1 MGAAGRIEKP
11 QEMVGKARTRRERG
25 RGGRPG
31 ETNPGLDLDHPS
43 SACIIFGHHRRNLHP
58 GRRLVAPGAMHPP
71 LSLSSPGRPGLSRSR
86 KLSRVCLLTRLVS
99 TLPPLA
105 CLTVC
110 VAVPIRHRQ
119 HSPAG
124 WPSLIPKL
132 NLAWEDAAAAI
143 GLARYAPDD
152 LETRAR
158 SACLLLDA
166 DVYVPMHCM

>member
-25 RGGRPG
+25 RAGRPG

-86 KLSRVCLLTRLVS
+86 SSAESVCSPVSSRLFPPSLPNCLRRCAHPAPAALAGRLAFPDTEAKS
-99 TLPPLA
+99 GMGR
-105 CLTVC
+105 CC
-110 VAVPIRHRQ
+110 RRHRSRQ
-119 HSPAG
+119 VCARRSRDAG
-124 WPSLIPKL
+124 SLCLPF
-132 NLAWEDAAAAI
+132 
-143 GLARYAPDD
+143 AR
-152 LETRAR
+152 
-158 SACLLLDA
+158 C
-166 DVYVPMHCM
+166 